1 MPVREGNVKVPVAA
15 RRSDADLRRPQG
27 HGVPQG
33 HSVLQRLR
41 DVLAPQ
47 TEALRSRKCIVTN
60 ALRGHRIA
68 AIPARRFRR
77 GDSGAAIPARRGG
90 ERGHSALCPYL

>member
-1 MPVREGNVKVPVAA
+1 MEQGDTKMPVREGNVKVPVAA

-60 ALRGHRIA
+60 ALRGHRT
-68 AIPARRFRR
+68 
-77 GDSGAAIPARRGG
+77 AAIPARRGG
-90 ERGHSALCPYL
+90 ERGRSALCPYL